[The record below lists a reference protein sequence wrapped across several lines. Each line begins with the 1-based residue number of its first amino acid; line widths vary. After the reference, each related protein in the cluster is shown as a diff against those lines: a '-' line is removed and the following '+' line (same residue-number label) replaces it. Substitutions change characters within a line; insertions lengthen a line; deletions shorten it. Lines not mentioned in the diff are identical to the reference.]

1 MESAATARV
10 VTWHRAL
17 VVVHYASN
25 AIKVQRRAT
34 FGCVEV
40 RCTLRTRTLMTKRN
54 KLWSILFLGVAVVAM
69 LFLSA
74 GLSGLELLPGR
85 PLPLG
90 GESPKEPGPS
100 GGSIGAEVVDVIV
113 RVSIII
119 AGLLIPAALIY
130 LIVSPEARKRV
141 LRDLIM
147 LLPFLLLFFVVLR
160 NRPEFLN
167 PAQEAQ
173 PSGPSAEFPPPSA
186 PTAEFIANPPQWLVF
201 GVSLILAL
209 FIAAVLVGT
218 VWFIWR
224 RRQRALRPLEQ
235 LALEAEEALESI
247 QAGADLRNAVIRCYY
262 EMSQV
267 LSEQR
272 GIQRQSAMTPR
283 EFESRLEEAG
293 LPREEIRQLTRLFE
307 KARYGAKAVDARE
320 ERQAIACLAAIAEY
334 CRRPQ

>member
-1 MESAATARV
+1 
-10 VTWHRAL
+10 
-17 VVVHYASN
+17 
-25 AIKVQRRAT
+25 
-34 FGCVEV
+34 
-40 RCTLRTRTLMTKRN
+40 MTKRN
-54 KLWSILFLGVAVVAM
+54 KLWATLFLGVAVVAM

-74 GLSGLELLPGR
+74 GLSGLELLPGQ
-85 PLPLG
+85 PFSLG
-90 GESPKEPGPS
+90 HQSPGKPGVSGELIPPQ
-100 GGSIGAEVVDVIV
+100 VLDVML
-113 RVSIII
+113 RVAIII

-173 PSGPSAEFPPPSA
+173 PSGPSSEFPLPSE
-186 PTAEFIANPPQWLVF
+186 PTAEFIADPPQWLVF
-201 GVSLILAL
+201 GVSLVLAL

-218 VWFIWR
+218 IWFIWR
-224 RRQRALRPLEQ
+224 RRQRALLPLEQ

-272 GIQRQSAMTPR
+272 GIRRQSAMTPR

-293 LPREEIRQLTRLFE
+293 LPQKEVRQLTRLFE

-320 ERQAIACLAAIAEY
+320 ERQAIACLATIAEY